1 VNRRAETIPASYFDA
16 LYTENPDPWNFASSP
31 YERQKYDATLAAL
44 PRDLYEHAFEVGC
57 SIGILTRRLA
67 HRCRRLL
74 AVDASE
80 TPLRE
85 ARRICA
91 DRPNVTF
98 EHRFIPQEWP
108 DETFDLIVLSEVIY
122 YLTAPLVAAAATR
135 VCASLAPQGD
145 IVLVHWIGETDYP
158 LSGDEATEQFIA
170 SARPHAR
177 LVGQQR
183 TSRHRLDVLRGS

>member
-1 VNRRAETIPASYFDA
+1 MNRRAETIPASYFDA